1 MNLWKINN
9 FWVKYVIIS
18 ILVIFF
24 VFSRYLNRNFLVS
37 VFGNESHIVKLC

>member
-24 VFSRYLNRNFLVS
+24 VFSRYLSRNFLVS
-37 VFGNESHIVKLC
+37 VFGNESHIVKFC